1 MRRTLIA
8 ILSTVLWLLVGQV
21 WEQPCGDRAQQEI
34 AAVQERITD
43 RCGDILCG
51 GEDDMLL
58 PSSEPA
64 VVGRCGGAA
73 SVRGA
78 SGRTGNNAAK
88 IFASTIADRHAGRV
102 TYILDFDI
110 RRSAHC
116 VKRYLHVLRRL
127 RI

>member
-8 ILSTVLWLLVGQV
+8 ILCTVLWLLVGQV
-21 WEQPCGDRAQQEI
+21 WEQPCGDRARQDI
-34 AAVQERITD
+34 STVQEYITD
-43 RCGDILCG
+43 RGGDILCG

-64 VVGRCGGAA
+64 AVGRCGAS

-88 IFASTIADRHAGRV
+88 MFASTVADRHAGRV

-110 RRSAHC
+110 RRSALY
-116 VKRYLHVLRRL
+116 VKRYLHVSRRL

>member
-21 WEQPCGDRAQQEI
+21 WEQPCGDRSRQES
-34 AAVQERITD
+34 AAAQERITD

-88 IFASTIADRHAGRV
+88 IFASTVADKHAGRV